1 MRWSGQMN
9 ESDENTSLN
18 FEWRGGGGVG
28 KYTSARSKEIG
39 FAIFVEVFT
48 VVAPR
53 HQQSYKSALPTLS
66 LWANSDQTKYSSD
79 KVCAET
85 FNLSYLQF
93 TTTSCTLV
101 GTLDFNND
109 NDWNTNTNQKD
120 CCI

>member
-1 MRWSGQMN
+1 M
-9 ESDENTSLN
+9 
-18 FEWRGGGGVG
+18 G

-53 HQQSYKSALPTLS
+53 HQQSYKPALPTLS

-101 GTLDFNND
+101 GTLDFNNG
-109 NDWNTNTNQKD
+109 NDWNTNTNQQD

>member
-9 ESDENTSLN
+9 ES
-18 FEWRGGGGVG
+18 EWRGGVG

-66 LWANSDQTKYSSD
+66 LWANSDQTKYNESL
-79 KVCAET
+79 KLYVK
-85 FNLSYLQF
+85 NLIICTVFKQYLSQ
-93 TTTSCTLV
+93 
-101 GTLDFNND
+101 
-109 NDWNTNTNQKD
+109 
-120 CCI
+120 